1 MIKVEFSTSQT
12 GFRSQK
18 YPSPHSL
25 LMGRKW
31 NQALAGSGNAFPRDH
46 GTQAK
51 NHWVPCLFLTDFDTD
66 VEKQGGKTNHLLLCP
81 YTRVFAEL
89 LHLIKGLFPEKAKTG
104 QTTWLAEH
112 KARYS
117 RSSQWVTLLHW
128 DTDNGRCQNSGAGK
142 PLRKL
147 DFNFSIPREM
157 YLTLVQCLPNW
168 VEFGSCL
175 TSLISCIQR
184 SSLRSKEFWGSWNL
198 RTGENLKI
206 YFAWDLHSTDE

>member
-1 MIKVEFSTSQT
+1 MLVSYWLWHWCGKARWENQSFVAV
-12 GFRSQK
+12 
-18 YPSPHSL
+18 SL
-25 LMGRKW
+25 YQSLHRASASHQRTISRK
-31 NQALAGSGNAFPRDH
+31 G
-46 GTQAK
+46 
-51 NHWVPCLFLTDFDTD
+51 
-66 VEKQGGKTNHLLLCP
+66 
-81 YTRVFAEL
+81 
-89 LHLIKGLFPEKAKTG
+89 KTG

-147 DFNFSIPREM
+147 DFNFSILREM

-206 YFAWDLHSTDE
+206 YIAWDLHSTDE